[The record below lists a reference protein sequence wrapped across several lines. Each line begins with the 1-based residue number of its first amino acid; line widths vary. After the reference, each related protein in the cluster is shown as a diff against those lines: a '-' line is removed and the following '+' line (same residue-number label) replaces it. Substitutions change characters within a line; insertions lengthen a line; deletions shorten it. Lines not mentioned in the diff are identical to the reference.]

1 MSGTLISAMFSLLKK
16 LKCKGQQVA
25 AHPSKYFGL
34 VVISVFFLLNLVLN
48 AILCM
53 FIQGL
58 TFLDSFYMMVIT
70 VTTIGYGDI
79 VPDYTSSIW
88 IFMYFIYFVGV
99 SFVLLIG
106 ILNEVVGIMENKAK
120 VAQFVQNV

>member
-16 LKCKGQQVA
+16 LKCKGQQA
-25 AHPSKYFGL
+25 TAHPSKYFGL

-120 VAQFVQNV
+120 VAQFAQNV